1 MVATQQRHPP
11 TKTTASRELVHVRSG
26 RGNWHLL
33 SESELT
39 ELCLALGVPPEQTG
53 TMSKVGLIAALRT
66 RLVMSKHRGD
76 HGPVTSRFERLPAP
90 AFADSRVEGHGS
102 PPRRGLGDASRAHSR
117 SRSSG
122 ALGDTSNRDTRTRRA
137 AERRPKLST
146 WKRSANTRFDMTA
159 EDLNDMEE
167 TFRQRLHSE
176 PKGDTAW
183 KAEQLSS
190 TPAGTG
196 EAENKLRWYE
206 NSVLEYGLQ
215 LNSML
220 QQGIGGEDAAAS
232 FPARGSGGPSE
243 HSSSMAAGAGY
254 HSDLEAMQ
262 RSFAQLERRMADT
275 SVSIDDSCRAAAV
288 GSTVDELLRERE
300 EPGAY
305 DTAYGNDS
313 RAASPDS
320 ARSARS
326 AVSQVSSQGSEA
338 GASAHGA
345 LGLAAWLENGG
356 TERFSQFDRDGNGVL
371 DRHELESAVS
381 TFLAVGQGE
390 DATAWTNAVQQ
401 HGRSYPGMPTGETSE
416 AQAALRAGEEWVQRL
431 RRDVPGLSVNA
442 QLRE

>member
-1 MVATQQRHPP
+1 MVGTQQRYGPAP
-11 TKTTASRELVHVRSG
+11 KATASKELVRVRSG

-53 TMSKVGLIAALRT
+53 TMSKVGLVAALRT
-66 RLVMSKHRGD
+66 RLLMSKHRGD
-76 HGPVTSRFERLPAP
+76 HGSTISRFERLPAP
-90 AFADSRVEGHGS
+90 MFADSRVEGHGS
-102 PPRRGLGDASRAHSR
+102 PPRRRLGDASRSHSR

-122 ALGDTSNRDTRTRRA
+122 ALGDTSNRDARTRRA

-176 PKGDTAW
+176 PKADTAW

-190 TPAGTG
+190 TSAGAG
-196 EAENKLRWYE
+196 EAENKLRRYE

-220 QQGIGGEDAAAS
+220 QQGIGGDDAAS
-232 FPARGSGGPSE
+232 FPAGGSGGPPE
-243 HSSSMAAGAGY
+243 HSSSTGAGAGY

-262 RSFAQLERRMADT
+262 HSFALLERRMADT
-275 SVSIDDSCRAAAV
+275 SMSIDDSCRAAAV
-288 GSTVDELLRERE
+288 GSTVDELLSGRE
-300 EPGAY
+300 EQGAY
-305 DTAYGNDS
+305 YTADGNDS

-326 AVSQVSSQGSEA
+326 AASQASSQGSDA
-338 GASAHGA
+338 GAMAQGT

-356 TERFSQFDRDGNGVL
+356 TERFTQFDRDGNGVL
-371 DRHELESAVS
+371 GRHELETAVG
-381 TFLAVGQGE
+381 TFLATGQGE
-390 DATAWTNAVQQ
+390 DAAAWTNAVQQ
-401 HGRSYPGMPTGETSE
+401 RGRSYHGMPTGGSTE
-416 AQAALRAGEEWVQRL
+416 AQEALRAGEEWAQRL
-431 RRDVPGLSVNA
+431 RRDMPGLSVNA